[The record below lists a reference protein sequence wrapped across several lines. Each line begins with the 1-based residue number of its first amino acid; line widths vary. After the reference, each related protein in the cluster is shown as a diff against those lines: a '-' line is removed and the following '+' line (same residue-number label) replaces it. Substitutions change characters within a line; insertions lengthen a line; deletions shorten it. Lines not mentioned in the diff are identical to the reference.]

1 MLSRAWDVFLAL
13 LVRSS
18 FFLPTPGRP
27 VLPLS
32 KACTT
37 RKARKA
43 TMLLQKLLQAALISS
58 TAIQD
63 VSARALAGKPNDF
76 IQPYKRGEPLQDIVT
91 WDEHSLLIRGERV
104 MLYSGEFHPFRN
116 PVPSLHLGK

>member
-1 MLSRAWDVFLAL
+1 VLSRAWNIFLAS
-13 LVRSS
+13 LVRFSAL
-18 FFLPTPGRP
+18 FLPTPGRS
-27 VLPLS
+27 LR

-37 RKARKA
+37 HKA
-43 TMLLQKLLQAALISS
+43 TMLLQKLLQAALISC

-76 IQPYKRGEPLQDIVT
+76 IKPYKRGEPLQDIVT